1 MRNTPGIMC
10 AGRGSVWDLD
20 SRAGHWIWQFIMY
33 CVICPGLVSRQCILF
48 PLSKNHRS
56 NNMKLSSQF
65 MAIWWTVEGLCVIC
79 TGLIFLSQYSWCYAT
94 LAAMSL
100 MDRISDC
107 CTAGL
112 TAGYMVS
119 CNFDLGC
126 HGTWPVLP
134 GSAPGQHHLELQ
146 SSDLKIKTFEHVL
159 FCLKYSRN
167 E

>member
-1 MRNTPGIMC
+1 MQGVDRCGIWTAGQDTEYGNLLCIVWSARAWCLDNAYCFRCLRIISQITRNYLH
-10 AGRGSVWDLD
+10 SL
-20 SRAGHWIWQFIMY
+20 
-33 CVICPGLVSRQCILF
+33 LLF
-48 PLSKNHRS
+48 DEHY
-56 NNMKLSSQF
+56 
-65 MAIWWTVEGLCVIC
+65 VEGLCVIC

-146 SSDLKIKTFEHVL
+146 SSDLKIKTFEQVL